1 MSQPIRVLELRSVRG
16 TGGGPEKTIL
26 LGAARS
32 DPNRFRV
39 TVCYIRDLRDTV
51 FGIDRW
57 ATDLGVDYI
66 EVRERNSFDPSV
78 WMQLRRI
85 IRERRIQIVHA
96 HDYKTDLL
104 ALMLAFSDAI
114 VPLTTSHGWTG
125 HSAMER
131 RLYYPA
137 DKLLLRRFPKVI
149 AVSGEIRS
157 ELVRW
162 GCRPERV
169 QVILNGIDHLKFRRD
184 ASRIAGAR
192 AALALRADEIAI
204 GAVGRLEP
212 QKRFDLL
219 IEAFASLRETVPGVR
234 LFIAGEGSSRP
245 ALEALITEHGL
256 HDSCRLIGHTSDVAA
271 FHHALD
277 MFVQSSEYE
286 GTPNVVLEAM
296 AFETPIVSTDVGGTA
311 ELVRD
316 GHDGLIVPPRNVGR
330 LVEAM
335 RQVLSDPG
343 AAAARRSSARR
354 RVETVL
360 SFDARMSALERIYE
374 QLVGGR
380 GAGSRARAQA
390 AAVTGHGRAVPR
402 AAESRSRGEI

>member
-1 MSQPIRVLELRSVRG
+1 MTQPIRVLELRSVRG

-32 DPNRFRV
+32 APHRFRV
-39 TVCYIRDLRDTV
+39 TVCYIRDVRDTV

-57 ATDLGVDYI
+57 AADVGVDYV
-66 EVRERNSFDPSV
+66 EVRERSSFDPAV
-78 WMQLRRI
+78 WTQLRRI
-85 IRERRIQIVHA
+85 VRERRIKIVHA

-104 ALMLAFSDAI
+104 ALLLAASDGI
-114 VPLTTSHGWTG
+114 VPLTTAHGWTG

-137 DKLLLRRFPKVI
+137 DKLLIRRFPKVI

-162 GCRPERV
+162 GCRGERV
-169 QVILNGIDHLKFRRD
+169 DVILNGIDHVKFRRD
-184 ASRIAGAR
+184 PSRVAGAR
-192 AALALRADEIAI
+192 AALGLADGDIAI
-204 GAVGRLEP
+204 GSVGRLEP

-219 IEAFASLRETVPGVR
+219 IEAFASLRATMPRVH
-234 LFIAGEGSSRP
+234 LFIAGEGSSRQG
-245 ALEALITEHGL
+245 LEALIGERGL
-256 HDSCRLIGHTSDVAA
+256 QDCCRLIGHTSDVAA

-296 AFETPIVSTDVGGTA
+296 AFGTPTVATDVGGTA

-316 GHDGLIVPPRNVGR
+316 GEDGLIVPPRSLAR

-335 RQVLSDPG
+335 QQVLSDP
-343 AAAARRSSARR
+343 ATAAARRIAARR

-374 QLVGGR
+374 GL
-380 GAGSRARAQA
+380 
-390 AAVTGHGRAVPR
+390 VTGSE
-402 AAESRSRGEI
+402 AASSASPVRRMSLGA